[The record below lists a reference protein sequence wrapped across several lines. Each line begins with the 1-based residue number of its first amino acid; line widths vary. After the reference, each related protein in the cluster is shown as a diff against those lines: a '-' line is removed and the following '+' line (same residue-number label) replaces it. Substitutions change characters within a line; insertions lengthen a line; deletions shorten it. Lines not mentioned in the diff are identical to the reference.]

1 MMCISKTTPMSVGR
15 SSSVI
20 PNSRSST
27 RQYVHPATALWQGW
41 SHRQHRFA
49 QLRKRYR
56 KTKLPQLPYFSAFN
70 RQRADIVQSRR
81 KVLLK
86 YLHLLVMN
94 EIAVDSVDLA
104 SFLEITRHLDGFKT
118 MHRTSS
124 STLPH
129 ALAR

>member
-1 MMCISKTTPMSVGR
+1 MYLQDNPDER
-15 SSSVI
+15 
-20 PNSRSST
+20 
-27 RQYVHPATALWQGW
+27 WQIFKRYTEFKKLHKAVRAPRNRVVAGGW

-124 STLPH
+124 STLPRV
-129 ALAR
+129 LAR